1 MTFLVRQANLRDV
14 RDIVLLQQR
23 VLAEGILAR
32 LPQGTQYRFFTW
44 LIGHIDTRTWV
55 AETPSGEVVG
65 FITTTR
71 FDLRPPFRISAEMA
85 MGTLFFLVKNPNEWR
100 IARYHIMRRIFPNA
114 STRREI
120 VSFAV
125 DERFQPQ
132 SLGAWLWRRA
142 IAEETTRGCRIF
154 HLSTHNRY
162 LLNFYKRALSATVL
176 GCHNLGSYKVYDL
189 EFEVALSNGGSK
201 TL

>member
-14 RDIVLLQQR
+14 RDITLLQR
-23 VLAEGILAR
+23 HALAEGILAR

-71 FDLRPPFRISAEMA
+71 FELRPPFRISVEMA
-85 MGTLFFLVKNPNEWR
+85 IGVLFFLVKNPSEWR
-100 IARYHIMRRIFPNA
+100 IAKYHIMRRFWPNV

-120 VSFAV
+120 FSFAV

-142 IAEETTRGCRIF
+142 IAEETRRGCRIF
-154 HLSTHNRY
+154 VLSTHNTD
-162 LLNFYKRALSATVL
+162 LLNFYTRALSATVL
-176 GCHNLGSYKVYDL
+176 GCHNLGSYEVYDL
-189 EFEVALSNGGSK
+189 EFEVALSSGDPR